1 MEVRR
6 QRRQLRRELR
16 HRPLRVLQPAAGDDA
31 DDDPAGEGAGLA
43 GKTVVCIITGSGLK
57 DPERAMA
64 EFAPELRPMP
74 PDLPS
79 VEREMGLT

>member
-1 MEVRR
+1 V
-6 QRRQLRRELR
+6 
-16 HRPLRVLQPAAGDDA
+16 AGLLKLA
-31 DDDPAGEGAGLA
+31 REGADFS

-64 EFAPELRPMP
+64 EFAPELRPVP

-79 VEREMGLT
+79 VEREMGLS